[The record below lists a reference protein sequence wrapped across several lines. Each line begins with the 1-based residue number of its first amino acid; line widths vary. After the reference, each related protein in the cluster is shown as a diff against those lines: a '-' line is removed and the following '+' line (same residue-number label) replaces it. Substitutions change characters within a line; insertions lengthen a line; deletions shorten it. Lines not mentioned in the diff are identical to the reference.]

1 MFASLVIMAALA
13 APQCKVVW
21 RDAGNGK
28 RYESKAMDCTDARKR
43 KDQMERDK
51 PSLEVWVEEVGGR
64 KK

>member
-1 MFASLVIMAALA
+1 MIAQLLLAVLLV

-28 RYESKAMDCTDARKR
+28 QYESKVMTCAEARK
-43 KDQMERDK
+43 ERDRIERQR
-51 PSLEVWVEEVGGR
+51 PSLEVWVEEVGR